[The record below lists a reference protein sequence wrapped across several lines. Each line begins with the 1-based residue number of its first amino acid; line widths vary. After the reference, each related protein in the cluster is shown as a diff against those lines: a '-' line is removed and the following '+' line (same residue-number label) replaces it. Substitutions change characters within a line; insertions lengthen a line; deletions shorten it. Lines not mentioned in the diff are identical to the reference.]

1 MKTNYL
7 RSALLLIA
15 ATALTTAANAQKPGK
30 KTALNSY
37 NNYDTFDGKGRERI
51 QTDWNGKTYQ
61 MELANNKLVALAVD
75 GEIIPSTKWGEYST
89 VIAAIREQIRKDRIQ
104 AKKDQAQAKR
114 DQEQAGRDQQQAKRD
129 QEQAERDQRQA
140 KVEQEDA
147 ARDQQQAKRDQEQ
160 ASKDQVQAKRDQ
172 EQASRDQEQAKR
184 DQEQAS
190 RDQVQAKHD
199 QEQAHLDQIQ
209 AKKDQERAA
218 EDQRLLKQMTG
229 DLVADHIIPNED
241 ALRELSMNGEEMIVN
256 GVKQPESVFKK
267 YSAKYPRFA
276 QGNTSYEN
284 GKRQFNGLHIHRN

>member
-30 KTALNSY
+30 KTAFNAY

-51 QTDWNGKTYQ
+51 QTNWKGKTYQ

-75 GEIIPSTKWGEYST
+75 GEIIPSTQWNEYST

-114 DQEQAGRDQQQAKRD
+114 DQQQAKRD

-140 KVEQEDA
+140 KVEQEEA
-147 ARDQQQAKRDQEQ
+147 ERDQQQAKRDQEQ

-229 DLVADHIIPNED
+229 DLVADHIIPNEE
-241 ALRELSMNGEEMIVN
+241 ALHELSFNGEELIVN
-256 GVKQPESVFKK
+256 GVKQPDSVFKK
-267 YSAKYPRFA
+267 YSKKYPRFA
-276 QGNTSYEN
+276 LGNTSDEN
-284 GKRQFNGLHIHRN
+284 GKKQFNGLHIHRN

>member
-7 RSALLLIA
+7 KSSLILIA
-15 ATALTTAANAQKPGK
+15 ALAFTTAVNAQQPAKR
-30 KTALNSY
+30 TAYDPY
-37 NNYDTFDGKGRERI
+37 NNYHSIDGKGHEKI
-51 QTDWNGKTYQ
+51 QTNWKGKTYQ
-61 MELANNKLVALAVD
+61 MELVNNKLTALAVD
-75 GEIIPSTKWGEYST
+75 GETIPSSKWGNYSAA
-89 VIAAIREQIRKDRIQ
+89 IAAIREQIRKDRIQ

-140 KVEQEDA
+140 KVEQEEA
-147 ARDQQQAKRDQEQ
+147 ARDQEQAKRDQEQ

-172 EQASRDQEQAKR
+172 EQASRDQEQA
-184 DQEQAS
+184 S
-190 RDQVQAKHD
+190 RDQVQAKRD

-218 EDQRLLKQMTG
+218 EDQRMLKQMIG
-229 DLVADHIIPNED
+229 DMVADHILPNED
-241 ALRELSMNGEEMIVN
+241 ALHELSFNGEEMIVN

-276 QGNTSYEN
+276 KGNTTYEN